1 MSLIDHIWG
10 YTSVKHRRSDNLRLA
25 LETIGRFKSRSFKFK
40 GVGMKASGISGKEV
54 IRFVEEELPGYYTYS
69 TQVKTYSDR
78 HKTPHACIEIKGT
91 MSLCKELNRYN
102 PLDVSC
108 TIKTQKPNGD

>member
-1 MSLIDHIWG
+1 MSLIDQIWG
-10 YTSVKHRRSDNLRLA
+10 YRSVEHRRSDNLRLA
-25 LETIGRFKSRSFKFK
+25 LETVGRFKDRSFKFR
-40 GVGMKASGISGKEV
+40 GAGMKASGVPSQEV

-78 HKTPHACIEIKGT
+78 HGTPHAYIEIKGT
-91 MSLCKELNRYN
+91 MSLSRELNRYN

-108 TIKTQKPNGD
+108 TIKTEKPNGR